1 MMSVPERRVPE
12 RLTHHAPHTGSGL
25 AARQSDPQLFFHS
38 PSLFHQLPLTL
49 DMTFRSELFCCC

>member
-25 AARQSDPQLFFHS
+25 ATAVVCFPMEDQHPIWLSG
-38 PSLFHQLPLTL
+38 PL
-49 DMTFRSELFCCC
+49 E